1 MNNTRV
7 IRVTG
12 KGIIQIKPDT
22 TKLTIT
28 LQGNSKEYAEAVKR
42 STEETDS
49 LKDTLASLGF
59 SKSDIKTLA
68 FEVEPKYESYRD
80 RMNNYKEKFIGYQFS
95 HILKIEFLN
104 DRELLG
110 KTLYTLAHASSHPE
124 FRISYTVK
132 DPEAKKNEMLKKT
145 V

>member
-49 LKDTLASLGF
+49 LKDTLASL
-59 SKSDIKTLA
+59 A
-68 FEVEPKYESYRD
+68 FMVVR
-80 RMNNYKEKFIGYQFS
+80 
-95 HILKIEFLN
+95 H
-104 DRELLG
+104 
-110 KTLYTLAHASSHPE
+110 
-124 FRISYTVK
+124 
-132 DPEAKKNEMLKKT
+132 
-145 V
+145 